1 MYVCMFCECLYKYM
15 HRETINL
22 VCQTKN
28 YFVLRTNGAS
38 FYFRMEGNNDMASSD
53 FSNLFRLVLMG
64 IDIYSTE
71 DSILMYGEICR

>member
-1 MYVCMFCECLYKYM
+1 M

-38 FYFRMEGNNDMASSD
+38 FYFYFRMEGNNDMASSD